1 MIFVTMKKGDN
12 SPSLLTYNKSLNLQK
27 LQNSITQNKNFISVK
42 GLYGSSKSFII
53 SELFK
58 NNNSNIFWVLDEKED
73 AGFYFNDCEKLITNK
88 HYFTFQVVTPEIIIL
103 KKQVIKI
110 FLKELSLSKISTL
123 PNL

>member
-1 MIFVTMKKGDN
+1 MIKSITILMIFVTMKKGDN

-58 NNNSNIFWVLDEKED
+58 NNNCIL
-73 AGFYFNDCEKLITNK
+73 
-88 HYFTFQVVTPEIIIL
+88 EISS
-103 KKQVIKI
+103 KI
-110 FLKELSLSKISTL
+110 RFLKEEVGSSISCSGACLTVEKFKGKLVKFYISK
-123 PNL
+123 